1 MTVVRGISK
10 FHLHSFKITV
20 IIIPAVSS
28 SYNLKCVSKKAQI
41 LSYHNLKKI
50 FDNCISV
57 QLFPFVSLCMLS
69 NAPKNNILKKSK
81 NSNVWGGDCHIRS
94 LPCLPLNSP
103 HMASNGGCA
112 KPRVSVLT
120 YYSTGSK
127 IKQKSRKQV
136 LMTTSGSRGADLG
149 AAKSYRQSM
158 AQALSCT
165 AVWQK

>member
-1 MTVVRGISK
+1 MTLPATDITDLHIMTVVRGISK

-81 NSNVWGGDCHIRS
+81 NSNV
-94 LPCLPLNSP
+94 
-103 HMASNGGCA
+103 
-112 KPRVSVLT
+112 
-120 YYSTGSK
+120 
-127 IKQKSRKQV
+127 
-136 LMTTSGSRGADLG
+136 
-149 AAKSYRQSM
+149 
-158 AQALSCT
+158 
-165 AVWQK
+165 